1 MKVAISGKG
10 GAGKT
15 TLAAGLARALA
26 EEGREVLAIDAD
38 PATNLAAALGYDG
51 ASDITPIAEMR
62 DLIRERT
69 EAGPEGFGKLFKL
82 NPRISDISDKF
93 VREANGVKFLV
104 LGTIRQGG
112 GGCYCP
118 ENHFL
123 KLLLSDIMLSQ
134 RQVIIVDLEAGLE
147 HLGRATVEATDA
159 LLVVIEPGSRSL
171 AVAQR
176 IAELAPEIGLKK
188 VFFVGNKV
196 ATEEHRDF
204 LKQAVGERLL
214 GCISYDERIAQ
225 ADFNGQPPFI
235 GNDEFL
241 AEMQKISQGLDKAL
255 VKK

>member
-15 TLAAGLARALA
+15 TIAACLAKVLTR
-26 EEGREVLAIDAD
+26 EGKEVLAIDAD
-38 PATNLAAALGYDG
+38 PATNLAATLGYDA

-69 EAGPEGFGKLFKL
+69 EAGPEGYGQLFKL
-82 NPRISDISDKF
+82 NPRISDLPEKF

-104 LGTIRQGG
+104 LGTIKQGG

-123 KLLLSDIMLSQ
+123 KLLLSDIMLSGE
-134 RQVIIVDLEAGLE
+134 QVIIVDLEAGLE

-159 LLVVIEPGSRSL
+159 LLVVVEPASRSL
-171 AVAQR
+171 TVGRR

-188 VFFVGNKV
+188 VLFIGNKI
-196 ATEEHRDF
+196 AREEHKRF
-204 LKQAVGERLL
+204 LEEAAGERLL
-214 GCISYDERIAQ
+214 GSISYDERIAE
-225 ADFNGQPPFI
+225 ADFSGRPPFI
-235 GNDEFL
+235 DNPEFL
-241 AEMQKISQGLDKAL
+241 AEMKKISQGLKKAL
-255 VKK
+255 GKK